1 VEDAQAAAALYAA
14 SQLEDL
20 GVLRVCDRL
29 VELHLR
35 GGLMVGAES
44 DAAGLL
50 DAYWLARAERISEDA
65 RLALYARV
73 LGASF
78 EHLLGR
84 LASAIT
90 DYDNAGRDDEI
101 AWAADEL
108 RAFIDAHL
116 DDDARDAVPL
126 LDAQLASGLAIL
138 SEPEILGAY
147 GARDAW
153 QLTEHLAR
161 MEIGGPPS
169 DSVRMQALAAAGTV
183 LLAWLSEEQASAGE
197 ETADA
202 AEAFLNAAAM
212 PPGTS
217 AA

>member
-1 VEDAQAAAALYAA
+1 MEDEQAVAALYAA
-14 SQLEDL
+14 SQLERL

-50 DAYWLARAERISEDA
+50 DAYWLGRTERIAEDA
-65 RLALYARV
+65 RLELYDRV

-84 LASAIT
+84 LASAIA
-90 DYDNAGRDDEI
+90 DYDNAGRDEEI

-108 RAFIDAHL
+108 RTFVDSHL
-116 DDDARDAVPL
+116 DDGARDAVPL

-138 SEPEILGAY
+138 SEPEILAAY

-169 DSVRMQALAAAGTV
+169 DAVRRQALAAAGTV
-183 LLAWLSEEQASAGE
+183 LLAWLSERQTSVAE

-202 AEAFLNAAAM
+202 AEAYLNAAAM
-212 PPGTS
+212 PPGGQS
-217 AA
+217 